1 MARKTFATPVDEELQ
16 NEFRKKCKEQGFR
29 MNEVIE
35 ILMNGFVKGEIQI
48 KKKIS
53 YNIHQEEK

>member
-48 KKKIS
+48 KKEIS
-53 YNIHQEEK
+53 YNIHQEGK

>member
-35 ILMNGFVKGEIQI
+35 ILMNGFVKCEIQI
-48 KKKIS
+48 KKEIS
-53 YNIHQEEK
+53 YNIHQEGK

>member
-48 KKKIS
+48 KKEIS
-53 YNIHQEEK
+53 YNIHQ

>member
-48 KKKIS
+48 KKEIS